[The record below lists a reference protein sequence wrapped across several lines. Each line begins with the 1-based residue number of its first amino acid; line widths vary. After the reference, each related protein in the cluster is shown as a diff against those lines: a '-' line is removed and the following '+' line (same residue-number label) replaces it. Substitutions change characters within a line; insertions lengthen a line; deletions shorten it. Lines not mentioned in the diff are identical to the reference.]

1 MSSIR
6 VVLADDHAIV
16 RRGLKTILE
25 ASDDLPDTS
34 PPIVV
39 VGEADTGNAAIER
52 VEDLNPDVLLLDVEM
67 PNGDGVEV
75 ARTLGDMDQAPAV
88 LALSS
93 HEDPT
98 YVQGLLNAG
107 ASGYLTKEQAPYLI
121 REAVRAV
128 ASGQKRW
135 FVSVTPETT
144 PLEDLTERERTLLS
158 FLIEGHSTSEI
169 AEAMHVTPVTIRKYA
184 SILYDKLG
192 VSDGRAAIAWAWK
205 QGVADQL

>member
-6 VVLADDHAIV
+6 VVVADDHAVV

-25 ASDDLPDTS
+25 APDESSNTSLP
-34 PPIVV
+34 IAV
-39 VGEADTGNAAIER
+39 VGEADTGNEALQR
-52 VEDLNPDVLLLDVEM
+52 VEDLAPDVLLLDVEM

-128 ASGQKRW
+128 AGGQKRW
-135 FVSVTPETT
+135 FVSVAPEAN
-144 PLEDLTERERTLLS
+144 PLENLTERERTLLS
-158 FLIEGHSTSEI
+158 LLVEGHSTSEI

-184 SILYDKLG
+184 STLYDKLG

-205 QGVADQL
+205 QGVADRL